1 MPILAAEWAQDDAR
15 RDALFRAWGRSVAAA
30 LNAQLAAAGERF
42 VAEPV
47 CVSRAECAEQIERL
61 GREPGFAAVAV
72 PEPQFVASA
81 RFTER
86 LGANVLD
93 ARHGRQTAGA
103 VLFVGADNK
112 ADSDAALAF
121 AVRAAALVSTG
132 AGVVI
137 VDALPG
143 PPSWATHLHSLTG
156 VYPIARRPRG
166 ADTPVLAVHP
176 VVRDGGE
183 RYAVGYHSVAPGF
196 PLPTVP
202 LLVRG
207 ATHLSVDLEATYLEA
222 CQAARTPE

>member
-1 MPILAAEWAQDDAR
+1 MPILDADWAQDDAR
-15 RDALFRAWGRSVAAA
+15 QHALFRAWTRTVAAA
-30 LNAQLAAAGERF
+30 LNAQLTAASDRF

-61 GREPGFAAVAV
+61 GREPGFAAGAV

-156 VYPIARRPRG
+156 VYPIARRPR
-166 ADTPVLAVHP
+166 
-176 VVRDGGE
+176 
-183 RYAVGYHSVAPGF
+183 
-196 PLPTVP
+196 
-202 LLVRG
+202 
-207 ATHLSVDLEATYLEA
+207 
-222 CQAARTPE
+222 ARTRRCWQFTRWCARGPNGTRWAITASHRGSRCPRCRCWCAVRRT